1 MNPKKYLISLLVV
14 LILVGGVVMTRNQL
28 FLPKRNLTSD
38 ALTDKSLGWKFPVDK
53 FPPGQVTESGA
64 FSEFRKA
71 GGAPRGLPVR
81 LQIPSIGVDSAIED
95 AYITPDGRMDVP
107 AGTVNVAWFAIGTIP
122 GQKGSAVIGG
132 HFGID
137 DGVPKVFYN
146 LNKMVVG
153 DKVYIVDD
161 FGNTLAFVVKS
172 IRLFDRNA
180 DASSV
185 FYSNDGL
192 AHLNVITC
200 EGVWNKVNDSY
211 PDRRVVFTDSM
222 PAEGSVKVVK
232 TQPTATVALTVT
244 PALPQTAD
252 TIVSET
258 QSEPTF
264 FQKIIDGILNSF
276 SSIGR

>member
-1 MNPKKYLISLLVV
+1 MNPKIYLISLFVV
-14 LILVGGVVMTRNQL
+14 FILVGGVVMARNQL
-28 FLPKRNLTSD
+28 FLPKRNITSS

-53 FPPGQVTESGA
+53 FPAGQVTESGA

-81 LQIPSIGVDSAIED
+81 LQIPIIGVDSAIED

-146 LNKMVVG
+146 LSKLIVG

-161 FGNTLAFVVKS
+161 YGNTLAFMVRS
-172 IRLFDRNA
+172 IRVLDRNA
-180 DASSV
+180 DASTV

-200 EGVWNKVNDSY
+200 EGEWNKVNDTY
-211 PDRRVVFTDSM
+211 PDRRVVFTDSI
-222 PAEGSVKVVK
+222 PSEGPVGVVE
-232 TQPTATVALTVT
+232 TQPTNTLTVVT
-244 PALPQTAD
+244 PSLPLTAETD
-252 TIVSET
+252 VVET
-258 QSEPTF
+258 QRELTF
-264 FQKIIDGILNSF
+264 FQRIISGILDSF
-276 SSIGR
+276 SGIGR